1 MAQGVL
7 GFFQT
12 CVWLVW
18 NVGLYWQRVSE
29 HQHRWLSY
37 RVTLAHKVLL
47 AAFLAMAHDQKS
59 KTTSDRDTARGE
71 AVRRMDGR
79 CART

>member
-29 HQHRWLSY
+29 HQH
-37 RVTLAHKVLL
+37 
-47 AAFLAMAHDQKS
+47 
-59 KTTSDRDTARGE
+59 G
-71 AVRRMDGR
+71 
-79 CART
+79 